1 LADGETYVLIADG
14 IVSGSGYNPATA
26 FDIYVYG
33 MGQEMAAQ
41 SGNTDVLVFHG
52 ATDAPTVDV
61 VEVGVGA
68 GTIVDDI
75 SFGEYQGYLELGTL
89 DYRLDVRDQTGTVTV
104 ATYDAPLA
112 TLGLQDQA
120 LVVFASGFLDPSMNS
135 NGEAFGLW
143 VALANGTTVPL
154 PVYTPTARIQAIHN
168 SADAA
173 ASVVDVWLNDGLL
186 IDDFAFRTASPFI
199 DAPAGVDFDITI
211 QPSNSTDTTNGLWRQ
226 TYQLADGETYVL
238 IADGIVSA
246 SGYTP
251 ATPFDIFVY
260 AMGREQADSLGYTD
274 VLVFHGATDAPT
286 VDVVEVGAGAGTI
299 IDDISFGEYQG
310 YLSLPTADY
319 RLDVRDATG
328 TVTVATYDAPLS
340 TLGLQD
346 SALVVFASGFLTPAN
361 NSNGP
366 SFGLWVALAN
376 GTVVPLP
383 VVPTS
388 IDEFGNVLP
397 KEYALSQNYPNPFN
411 PSTKIRFALP
421 KSGNVTL
428 KVFDVTGR
436 VVATLVNG
444 NLQAGEFEYTLD
456 GSNLS
461 SGIYFYRI
469 QADGFSSVRQM
480 ILIK

>member
-1 LADGETYVLIADG
+1 
-14 IVSGSGYNPATA
+14 
-26 FDIYVYG
+26 
-33 MGQEMAAQ
+33 
-41 SGNTDVLVFHG
+41 
-52 ATDAPTVDV
+52 
-61 VEVGVGA
+61 
-68 GTIVDDI
+68 
-75 SFGEYQGYLELGTL
+75 
-89 DYRLDVRDQTGTVTV
+89 
-104 ATYDAPLA
+104 
-112 TLGLQDQA
+112 
-120 LVVFASGFLDPSMNS
+120 
-135 NGEAFGLW
+135 
-143 VALANGTTVPL
+143 
-154 PVYTPTARIQAIHN
+154 
-168 SADAA
+168 
-173 ASVVDVWLNDGLL
+173 
-186 IDDFAFRTASPFI
+186 
-199 DAPAGVDFDITI
+199 
-211 QPSNSTDTTNGLWRQ
+211 
-226 TYQLADGETYVL
+226 LADGETYVL

-376 GTVVPLP
+376 GAVVPLP

-480 ILIK
+480 ILVK